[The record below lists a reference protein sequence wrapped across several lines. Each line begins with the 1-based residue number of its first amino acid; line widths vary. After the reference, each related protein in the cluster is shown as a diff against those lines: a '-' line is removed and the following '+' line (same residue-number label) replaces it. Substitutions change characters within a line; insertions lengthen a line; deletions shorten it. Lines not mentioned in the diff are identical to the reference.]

1 MISEEDIAIKLY
13 DALVVAVRLP
23 VLLSLHY
30 WLHKVLTYQILVL
43 QLKFNVVYR
52 RDLEPGD
59 NSVLGSPHFFSV
71 VEGLKR
77 SLVQSLIEGHF
88 GLNIYRY
95 LRLAFADSGKR
106 VCVLHFSEADFI
118 VLLDEG
124 VESIFNFVFGAAGK
138 VFAYFRPLAAN
149 ITIELQNVPVFF
161 FSPFF
166 LFYFRVQLVDEPLP
180 NLLAIL
186 APQHLRKEFPVLAIF
201 LDELPHSFIFFG

>member
-1 MISEEDIAIKLY
+1 M
-13 DALVVAVRLP
+13 
-23 VLLSLHY
+23 
-30 WLHKVLTYQILVL
+30 
-43 QLKFNVVYR
+43 
-52 RDLEPGD
+52 
-59 NSVLGSPHFFSV
+59 
-71 VEGLKR
+71 
-77 SLVQSLIEGHF
+77 
-88 GLNIYRY
+88 
-95 LRLAFADSGKR
+95 AFADSGKR